1 MRVPLL
7 GLPGTPL
14 TISSE
19 KEKEKGKEKNFR
31 KGKRSRR
38 KAFGKKVW
46 VQCNY
51 SFSFFTC
58 KKGCCVFVTYI
69 EILILFLICFC
80 IDFVIDF

>member
-1 MRVPLL
+1 MGVPLL

-19 KEKEKGKEKNFR
+19 KEKEKGKEKKTFE
-31 KGKRSRR
+31 KGKEAEERPLEKR
-38 KAFGKKVW
+38 FGFTVTTGFF
-46 VQCNY
+46 C
-51 SFSFFTC
+51 FTC

-80 IDFVIDF
+80 H